1 MRWFFYEAFAVP
13 HRYYSP
19 VAAGEFFYL
28 AKILSKAITL
38 PTT

>member
-1 MRWFFYEAFAVP
+1 MLYEVLVVP
-13 HRYYSP
+13 LPYYSP